1 MLLNNFKVGGFK
13 VFGDVVELNMIPRVK
28 NLTYLS
34 ENVIEQKTL
43 NKVNKNLKSSIVYG
57 GNNAGKSSFLDGIMA
72 MKNIFKKGSL
82 EGFPFDNYKNFCYK
96 GDDVIRFEVSFSK
109 NMINY
114 IYGFEFKD
122 KTAIGEYLI
131 EEERLLFSRDLAG
144 EIEGDFKND
153 LNFYNRLSDLP
164 MDKMVVPYFLK
175 YTKNVNQYEVF
186 LKIDDFFKKVKY
198 FNNGKNTINI
208 SFYLSFINNPIKM
221 GILNKVISSTEL
233 YMKRR
238 TFLSDEEFFASKEM
252 KNFIR
257 HSAENESNNNLKVPP
272 REVIELFKIMS
283 VYQGKDEE
291 EVIKP
296 AILFDSVGTNKFI
309 NMAMHIISALLDE
322 NILLIDEFDSSL
334 HHKLTRALI
343 ILMNSEINTK
353 AQFVLTTHDVKL
365 LSSKLFRKDQINF
378 IIRDESGVEIVSLE
392 DFKANSDKDIRSDSN
407 FEKMYVEE
415 RIVPLPNTDIYQ
427 VIKEFKDN
435 DQTAS
440 AF

>member
-57 GNNAGKSSFLDGIMA
+57 GNNAGKSSFLDGIMV

-122 KTAIGEYLI
+122 KTSIGEYLI

-186 LKIDDFFKKVKY
+186 LKVDDF
-198 FNNGKNTINI
+198 
-208 SFYLSFINNPIKM
+208 
-221 GILNKVISSTEL
+221 

-252 KNFIR
+252 KNFMR
-257 HSAENESNNNLKVPP
+257 HSPENESNNNLKVPP